1 MIVLAL
7 LPAVILLV
15 MIYRADKIEK
25 EPIGL
30 LAKLFIFGVL
40 TTISAMILETIG
52 CEILDIFFY
61 QDDLIY
67 IIIENFFIVALAE
80 EIGKYFVVK
89 KFAWKHPAFNY
100 TFDAVVYAVVASLGF
115 AAFENI
121 MYLTDETLSTALMRG
136 VLAVPG
142 HAIDA
147 VFMGYY
153 LGLAKRAEVLGDGK
167 RCKSNLKLALWVPV
181 FTHGFYDFCLS
192 LDSDIMMIVFFVFEI
207 FITIYAIKK
216 IKKLSKEDTALYGSV
231 YPGANTV
238 MNMISQ
244 GIIKYDP
251 QTGKAYYVDP
261 SKMNF
266 DPMTGERLR

>member
-52 CEILDIFFY
+52 CEILNFFFY

-80 EIGKYFVVK
+80 ETGKYFVVK

-142 HAIDA
+142 HAID
-147 VFMGYY
+147 
-153 LGLAKRAEVLGDGK
+153 KRAEVLGDGK

-192 LDSDIMMIVFFVFEI
+192 LDSDIMLIVFFVFEI

>member
-7 LPAVILLV
+7 LPAVILLY
-15 MIYRADKIEK
+15 MIYKADKIEK

-40 TTISAMILETIG
+40 STISAMVLETIG
-52 CEILDIFFY
+52 CELIGIFFY
-61 QDDLIY
+61 EEDLIY

-80 EIGKYFVVK
+80 EIGKYIVVK
-89 KFAWKHPAFNY
+89 KFAWNHPAFDY

-147 VFMGYY
+147 VFMGYFF
-153 LGLAKRAEVLGDGK
+153 GLAKRYEVMGDKK
-167 RCKSNLKLALWVPV
+167 RTKKNLKKALWIPV

-192 LDSDIMMIVFFVFEI
+192 VDYTFMLVVFFVFEI
-207 FITIYAIKK
+207 FITIYAIRM
-216 IKKLSKEDTALYGSV
+216 IKKLSKEDTALYGGT
-231 YPGANTV
+231 YPGANKV
-238 MNMISQ
+238 MQMLSKGVIR
-244 GIIKYDP
+244 YDP
-251 QTGKAYYVDP
+251 MTGQAYYVDP
-261 SKMNF
+261 ATMNF
-266 DPMTGERLR
+266 DPVTGQPLH